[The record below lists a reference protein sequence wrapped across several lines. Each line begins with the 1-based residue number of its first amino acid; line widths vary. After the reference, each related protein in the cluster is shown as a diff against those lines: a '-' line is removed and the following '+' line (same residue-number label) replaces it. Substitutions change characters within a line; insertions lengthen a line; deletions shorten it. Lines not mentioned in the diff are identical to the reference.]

1 MESNKDYRF
10 SMLNYMPLVEITTNH
25 VAQEWEIETPT
36 KIWDIV
42 DKKNKKFIMIRYTE
56 NRERTL
62 ERYYQARAEVPNNCG
77 LYLIEWENTEGEWID
92 LENMHAEGEEKVRRF
107 LIKRKMVLES
117 MSVNTEFFKMEGG
130 GIQDLFPSQWMN
142 SCVDKWME
150 DLLRDQF

>member
-1 MESNKDYRF
+1 
-10 SMLNYMPLVEITTNH
+10 
-25 VAQEWEIETPT
+25 
-36 KIWDIV
+36 
-42 DKKNKKFIMIRYTE
+42 
-56 NRERTL
+56 
-62 ERYYQARAEVPNNCG
+62 
-77 LYLIEWENTEGEWID
+77 
-92 LENMHAEGEEKVRRF
+92 MHAKGEEIVRRF